1 MSLSPSQYRAVTI
14 GALLA
19 VCAIVVTGVAVRL
32 TGSGLGC
39 DDWPNCNDSQ
49 LIDVSSTHAAI
60 EQVNRLFT
68 GLVSLAVIAA
78 VLGSLVREPRRRDL
92 TLWSIGLVAGVL
104 GQIVLGGVTV
114 LVDLHPIAVQGHLL
128 LSMVLVANAT
138 VLVRRAGEPDGVERS
153 DTVSPATRATTIT
166 LAAAASLAVFTGT
179 LVTGAGPH
187 AGDEDVRR
195 FGFHIPT
202 VARIHGVTVMV
213 TIAIALGL
221 AWRIRRHRHER
232 AAMTPVM
239 TTWLFVAALQAT
251 IGYVQYFNGVPEL
264 LVGLHVAGAT
274 ALMVVTTQVV
284 LDTRRPADGHH
295 PTRGSS
301 RALVES
307 AA

>member
-1 MSLSPSQYRAVTI
+1 MRLQPSQYRAVTI

-19 VCAIVVTGVAVRL
+19 VCAIVVSGVAVRL

-49 LIDVSSTHAAI
+49 LIDVSSRHAAI

-92 TLWSIGLVAGVL
+92 TWWSVGLVAGVL
-104 GQIVLGGVTV
+104 GQIVLGGITV
-114 LVDLHPIAVQGHLL
+114 LVDLHPVAVQGHLL

-138 VLVRRAGEPDGVERS
+138 VLVRRAGEPDGVER
-153 DTVSPATRATTIT
+153 DTTVSPVTQATTFA
-166 LAAAASLAVFTGT
+166 LAAGASLAVFTGT

-202 VARIHGVTVMV
+202 VARVHGVTVMV

-221 AWRIRRHRHER
+221 LWRTGRQRRER

-239 TTWLFVAALQAT
+239 TTWLFVAGLQAT
-251 IGYVQYFNGVPEL
+251 VGYVQYFNGVPEL

-284 LDTRRPADGHH
+284 LDTHRPAAPHH
-295 PTRGSS
+295 AGR
-301 RALVES
+301 ES
-307 AA
+307 LAMIETHA